1 MEKKER
7 SIQRRLSST
16 RNQNHFNK
24 GAKLMNN
31 YTIHFNRAFEESHT
45 VKADSVEEAKKRF
58 FAEMESEQGE
68 ITSIWN
74 ITKEEN

>member
-1 MEKKER
+1 
-7 SIQRRLSST
+7 
-16 RNQNHFNK
+16 
-24 GAKLMNN
+24 MNN

-58 FAEMESEQGE
+58 YAEMESEQGE

-74 ITKEEN
+74 ITKEKN

>member
-1 MEKKER
+1 
-7 SIQRRLSST
+7 
-16 RNQNHFNK
+16 
-24 GAKLMNN
+24 MNN
-31 YTIHFNRAFEESHT
+31 YTIHFNRTFEESHT

-58 FAEMESEQGE
+58 YAEMESEQGE